1 MNKRQRKKRDK
12 RKTSKIGKLLNI
24 YLQLPEKLKEEL
36 LQKIEEMSRK

>member
-12 RKTSKIGKLLNI
+12 RKASKIGKLLNI
-24 YLQLPEKLKEEL
+24 YLQLPEELKEEL